1 MNGHSRFDSGFAE
14 RSVLSRRRLLALA
27 CGILGTGTGRA
38 AATPILDIHQHII
51 RRRSLDQLIAHQR
64 ANGVSKSVILAAAGW
79 FLDTIAGNEDCAALH
94 TRLPDDFL
102 FFASADPVEADAIGT
117 LRRYA
122 GRGALGFGEMKFRV
136 TIDSP
141 EMHRVYK
148 LAAELNRPVLIHIG
162 GEHNTGFDRFEA
174 ILKAYPKVI
183 FLGHATGWWANISS
197 QVTPGVGYPTGRVHP
212 GGLTDRLLAD
222 YPNLFGDLSA
232 KSGLGALTR
241 DPEFAAG
248 FVDRHA
254 RKLIWG
260 SDCPCLDAKGAGLD
274 GRGCIAVDSLAALRK
289 LVSDPATLHRILYQ
303 NGAEVLR
310 LK

>member
-1 MNGHSRFDSGFAE
+1 MNPDPRFDCGFAD
-14 RSVLSRRRLLALA
+14 RSLLSRRRLIALA
-27 CGILGTGTGRA
+27 CGALGASTGRA
-38 AATPILDIHQHII
+38 ATNPILDIHQHII
-51 RRRSLDQLIAHQR
+51 RRRSLDQLTAHQR

-79 FLDTIAGNEDCAALH
+79 FLNTIAGNEDCAALH
-94 TRLPDDFL
+94 ARYRDDFL
-102 FFASADPVEADAIGT
+102 FFASADPVEADAIGS

-122 GRGALGFGEMKFRV
+122 ARGALGFGEMKFKV
-136 TIDSP
+136 AIDSP
-141 EMHRVYK
+141 EMHRVYQ
-148 LAAELNRPVLIHIG
+148 LAQELNRPVLIHIG
-162 GEHNTGFDRFEA
+162 GEHNTGFDRFEV
-174 ILKAYPKVI
+174 ILKAYPTVK

-212 GGLTDRLLAD
+212 GGLTDRLLAN

-241 DPEFAAG
+241 DEEFAAG

-274 GRGCIAVDSLAALRK
+274 GRGCIAVQSLAALRK
-289 LVSDPATLHRILYQ
+289 LVRDPAKLHRILYQ
-303 NGAEVLR
+303 NGAELLR